1 MNKEGPRGYIV
12 ELRSGK
18 VAELYLDAESAE
30 WVGGRGLGDWL
41 AYSRIAS
48 GEDPGILIV
57 LGRWT
62 GLLGQ
67 PFSRTSAVFI
77 SPLRRVLHHSSI
89 GGELGHA
96 LASNGVRLLWLR
108 GASEIPV
115 KVVVERGEARVESAD
130 DLWRLGTR
138 GCTARLRGFDEVLC
152 IGPAGERGVRYA
164 AAINKNGDAF
174 GRGGLGAALGSMR
187 VKAIA
192 VKRWTARVQ
201 APERVVE
208 AVRRLAR
215 AMAGNEVVGEL
226 RSGGTLGM
234 LARHLGS
241 APSRNFLSAYPTQ
254 GVAEE
259 WRARVSR
266 GHQCAGCP
274 IACKK
279 SVRGVK
285 AMEWWGGLV
294 ALGTMLGIYDL
305 DRAQE
310 LYELATDL
318 GLDAVSAGH
327 TIAHVF
333 EARGWWGDADAAK
346 SLMLD
351 AAYRRGELGEALAE
365 GSAEV
370 ARRLGV
376 EPIVVKGI
384 DGALCDPRRDRG
396 FALAVAT
403 APEGF
408 QRQIALMRIV
418 APGKAERDDASSD
431 EEYARY
437 VQDLQIIADSLGLC
451 IFATY
456 YTSLRDLAEL
466 AEMTVE
472 EVREFAT
479 RVWRLERESAKL
491 LGQSQEDSLPRRLNP
506 GITHLLSGYYKLRG
520 VAQEESRH

>member
-1 MNKEGPRGYIV
+1 MGGGLGGYIV
-12 ELRSGK
+12 ELSNSSISEIR
-18 VAELYLDAESAE
+18 LDEE
-30 WVGGRGLGDWL
+30 YDRWVGGRGLGAWL
-41 AYSRIAS
+41 AYKRLIS
-48 GEDPGILIV
+48 GEDPGALIV
-57 LGRWT
+57 LGKWT

-67 PFSRTSAVFI
+67 PFSRTSAVFV
-77 SPLRRVLHHSSI
+77 SPQRRALHHSSI

-96 LASNGVRLLWLR
+96 LASNGIRLLWLR
-108 GASEIPV
+108 GTSETPV
-115 KVVVERGEARVESAD
+115 KVVVERGEVRVEPAD
-130 DLWRLGTR
+130 ELWGLGTR
-138 GCTARLRGFDEVLC
+138 ECAARLKEYDEVLC
-152 IGPAGERGVRYA
+152 IGPAGESGVRYA
-164 AAINKNGDAF
+164 SVISKNGDAF
-174 GRGGLGAALGSMR
+174 GRGGLGALLGAMK

-192 VKRWTARVQ
+192 VKRWTARIQ
-201 APERVVE
+201 APEKVVE
-208 AVRRLAR
+208 VVRRLAK
-215 AMAGNEVVGEL
+215 AMAGSEVVQEL
-226 RSGGTLGM
+226 RSVGTLGM
-234 LARHLGS
+234 LARRLGA

-259 WRARVSR
+259 WRARVGR

-333 EARGWWGDADAAK
+333 EARNWWGDADVAK

-351 AAYRRGELGEALAE
+351 AVYRRGELGEALAE

-376 EPIVVKGI
+376 EPIVVKGV

-396 FALAVAT
+396 FALAAAT
-403 APEGF
+403 ASEGF

-418 APGKAERDDASSD
+418 VPGKAEQDGAVSD

-456 YTSLRDLAEL
+456 YASMRDLAEL
-466 AEMTVE
+466 AGMAVDELKS
-472 EVREFAT
+472 FAT
-479 RVWRLERESAKL
+479 RVWKLERESTKL
-491 LGQSQEDSLPRRLNP
+491 LIGQEQRDELPPRLDPGIAPLLPR
-506 GITHLLSGYYKLRG
+506 YYELRG
-520 VAQEESRH
+520 